1 MTIKKTIAIASAKGG
16 VGKSTVCSFLAT
28 VLSKDSKVGILDAD
42 IYGPNQDILFDI
54 NDKNIE
60 VDKKNTDRPYI
71 PKKVDNISLNSL
83 GFLLDKN
90 AAIWRGP
97 MLSSAI
103 NQIYEKTNWDELDF
117 LLIDMPPGTGDAYLT
132 VCQKIVPDFVI
143 LVSTISKLS
152 IADLRRSEHVFA
164 SLNTKVLGIILNNIH
179 QSDDFQSFN
188 LETENTVLDR
198 LEYDKKFIDSTY
210 PFDDLKL
217 DPLFLN
223 TIRKSKSMNRFLLIL
238 LLSFPIFGEEIND
251 PFEDLNRDIFIFNE
265 KLDEKLLKPAA
276 LTYRKVTPQF
286 ARTGVTNF
294 FNNLEEIDTTINQVL
309 QGEIKYA
316 FNDAGRFVINSTIGL
331 FGLIDVASK
340 MGLEKH
346 EEDFGQ
352 TLGVW
357 GFDSGPYI
365 MIPFLGPSNP
375 RDLLSRP
382 ISSFLSGTFAMEDND
397 VKITLVGIDALETR
411 ERLLD
416 AETLIIG
423 DKYIFV
429 KDAYIQSREY
439 EINNG
444 STEDDEFLD
453 DMEDIFGDD

>member
-1 MTIKKTIAIASAKGG
+1 M
-16 VGKSTVCSFLAT
+16 
-28 VLSKDSKVGILDAD
+28 
-42 IYGPNQDILFDI
+42 
-54 NDKNIE
+54 
-60 VDKKNTDRPYI
+60 
-71 PKKVDNISLNSL
+71 
-83 GFLLDKN
+83 
-90 AAIWRGP
+90 
-97 MLSSAI
+97 
-103 NQIYEKTNWDELDF
+103 
-117 LLIDMPPGTGDAYLT
+117 
-132 VCQKIVPDFVI
+132 
-143 LVSTISKLS
+143 
-152 IADLRRSEHVFA
+152 H
-164 SLNTKVLGIILNNIH
+164 
-179 QSDDFQSFN
+179 
-188 LETENTVLDR
+188 
-198 LEYDKKFIDSTY
+198 
-210 PFDDLKL
+210 
-217 DPLFLN
+217 
-223 TIRKSKSMNRFLLIL
+223 RFLLIL

-251 PFEDLNRDIFIFNE
+251 PFEDLNRNIFIFNE

-397 VKITLVGIDALETR
+397 VKLTLLGIDALETR

>member
-1 MTIKKTIAIASAKGG
+1 M
-16 VGKSTVCSFLAT
+16 
-28 VLSKDSKVGILDAD
+28 
-42 IYGPNQDILFDI
+42 
-54 NDKNIE
+54 
-60 VDKKNTDRPYI
+60 
-71 PKKVDNISLNSL
+71 
-83 GFLLDKN
+83 
-90 AAIWRGP
+90 
-97 MLSSAI
+97 
-103 NQIYEKTNWDELDF
+103 
-117 LLIDMPPGTGDAYLT
+117 
-132 VCQKIVPDFVI
+132 
-143 LVSTISKLS
+143 
-152 IADLRRSEHVFA
+152 H
-164 SLNTKVLGIILNNIH
+164 
-179 QSDDFQSFN
+179 
-188 LETENTVLDR
+188 
-198 LEYDKKFIDSTY
+198 
-210 PFDDLKL
+210 
-217 DPLFLN
+217 
-223 TIRKSKSMNRFLLIL
+223 RFLLIL

-265 KLDEKLLKPAA
+265 KLDEKILKPAA
-276 LTYRKVTPQF
+276 LAYRKVTPQF

-397 VKITLVGIDALETR
+397 VKLTLLGIDALETR

>member
-1 MTIKKTIAIASAKGG
+1 M
-16 VGKSTVCSFLAT
+16 
-28 VLSKDSKVGILDAD
+28 
-42 IYGPNQDILFDI
+42 
-54 NDKNIE
+54 
-60 VDKKNTDRPYI
+60 
-71 PKKVDNISLNSL
+71 
-83 GFLLDKN
+83 
-90 AAIWRGP
+90 
-97 MLSSAI
+97 
-103 NQIYEKTNWDELDF
+103 
-117 LLIDMPPGTGDAYLT
+117 
-132 VCQKIVPDFVI
+132 
-143 LVSTISKLS
+143 
-152 IADLRRSEHVFA
+152 H
-164 SLNTKVLGIILNNIH
+164 
-179 QSDDFQSFN
+179 
-188 LETENTVLDR
+188 
-198 LEYDKKFIDSTY
+198 
-210 PFDDLKL
+210 
-217 DPLFLN
+217 
-223 TIRKSKSMNRFLLIL
+223 RFLLIL

-251 PFEDLNRDIFIFNE
+251 PFEELNRDIFIFNE

-331 FGLIDVASK
+331 FGLVDVASK

>member
-1 MTIKKTIAIASAKGG
+1 M
-16 VGKSTVCSFLAT
+16 
-28 VLSKDSKVGILDAD
+28 
-42 IYGPNQDILFDI
+42 
-54 NDKNIE
+54 
-60 VDKKNTDRPYI
+60 
-71 PKKVDNISLNSL
+71 
-83 GFLLDKN
+83 
-90 AAIWRGP
+90 
-97 MLSSAI
+97 
-103 NQIYEKTNWDELDF
+103 
-117 LLIDMPPGTGDAYLT
+117 
-132 VCQKIVPDFVI
+132 
-143 LVSTISKLS
+143 
-152 IADLRRSEHVFA
+152 H
-164 SLNTKVLGIILNNIH
+164 
-179 QSDDFQSFN
+179 
-188 LETENTVLDR
+188 
-198 LEYDKKFIDSTY
+198 
-210 PFDDLKL
+210 
-217 DPLFLN
+217 
-223 TIRKSKSMNRFLLIL
+223 RFLLIL
-238 LLSFPIFGEEIND
+238 LLSLPIFGEEIND

-316 FNDAGRFVINSTIGL
+316 FNDASRFVINSTIGL
-331 FGLIDVASK
+331 LGLIDVASK
-340 MGLEKH
+340 MGLERH

-357 GFDSGPYI
+357 GFNSGPYI

-397 VKITLVGIDALETR
+397 VKLTLIGIDALETR

-429 KDAYIQSREY
+429 KDAYVQSREY

-444 STEDDEFLD
+444 STENDEFLD
-453 DMEDIFGDD
+453 DMDDIFGDN

>member
-1 MTIKKTIAIASAKGG
+1 M
-16 VGKSTVCSFLAT
+16 
-28 VLSKDSKVGILDAD
+28 
-42 IYGPNQDILFDI
+42 
-54 NDKNIE
+54 
-60 VDKKNTDRPYI
+60 
-71 PKKVDNISLNSL
+71 
-83 GFLLDKN
+83 
-90 AAIWRGP
+90 
-97 MLSSAI
+97 
-103 NQIYEKTNWDELDF
+103 
-117 LLIDMPPGTGDAYLT
+117 
-132 VCQKIVPDFVI
+132 
-143 LVSTISKLS
+143 
-152 IADLRRSEHVFA
+152 H
-164 SLNTKVLGIILNNIH
+164 
-179 QSDDFQSFN
+179 
-188 LETENTVLDR
+188 
-198 LEYDKKFIDSTY
+198 
-210 PFDDLKL
+210 
-217 DPLFLN
+217 
-223 TIRKSKSMNRFLLIL
+223 RFLLIL

-416 AETLIIG
+416 AETLIMG

>member
-1 MTIKKTIAIASAKGG
+1 
-16 VGKSTVCSFLAT
+16 
-28 VLSKDSKVGILDAD
+28 
-42 IYGPNQDILFDI
+42 
-54 NDKNIE
+54 
-60 VDKKNTDRPYI
+60 
-71 PKKVDNISLNSL
+71 
-83 GFLLDKN
+83 
-90 AAIWRGP
+90 
-97 MLSSAI
+97 
-103 NQIYEKTNWDELDF
+103 
-117 LLIDMPPGTGDAYLT
+117 
-132 VCQKIVPDFVI
+132 
-143 LVSTISKLS
+143 
-152 IADLRRSEHVFA
+152 
-164 SLNTKVLGIILNNIH
+164 
-179 QSDDFQSFN
+179 
-188 LETENTVLDR
+188 
-198 LEYDKKFIDSTY
+198 
-210 PFDDLKL
+210 
-217 DPLFLN
+217 
-223 TIRKSKSMNRFLLIL
+223 MNRFLLIL
-238 LLSFPIFGEEIND
+238 LLSFPIFGDEIND
-251 PFEDLNRDIFIFNE
+251 PFEDPNRDIFIFNE

-316 FNDAGRFVINSTIGL
+316 FNDASRFVINSTIGL
-331 FGLIDVASK
+331 LGLIDVASK
-340 MGLEKH
+340 MGLERH

-357 GFDSGPYI
+357 GFNSGPYI

-397 VKITLVGIDALETR
+397 VKLTLIGIDALETR

-429 KDAYIQSREY
+429 KDAYVQSREY

-444 STEDDEFLD
+444 STENDEFLD
-453 DMEDIFGDD
+453 DMDDIFGDN

>member
-1 MTIKKTIAIASAKGG
+1 
-16 VGKSTVCSFLAT
+16 
-28 VLSKDSKVGILDAD
+28 
-42 IYGPNQDILFDI
+42 
-54 NDKNIE
+54 
-60 VDKKNTDRPYI
+60 
-71 PKKVDNISLNSL
+71 
-83 GFLLDKN
+83 
-90 AAIWRGP
+90 
-97 MLSSAI
+97 
-103 NQIYEKTNWDELDF
+103 
-117 LLIDMPPGTGDAYLT
+117 
-132 VCQKIVPDFVI
+132 
-143 LVSTISKLS
+143 
-152 IADLRRSEHVFA
+152 
-164 SLNTKVLGIILNNIH
+164 
-179 QSDDFQSFN
+179 
-188 LETENTVLDR
+188 
-198 LEYDKKFIDSTY
+198 
-210 PFDDLKL
+210 
-217 DPLFLN
+217 
-223 TIRKSKSMNRFLLIL
+223 MNRFLLIL

-286 ARTGVTNF
+286 ARTGLTNF

-453 DMEDIFGDD
+453 DMEDIFGDN

>member
-1 MTIKKTIAIASAKGG
+1 
-16 VGKSTVCSFLAT
+16 
-28 VLSKDSKVGILDAD
+28 
-42 IYGPNQDILFDI
+42 
-54 NDKNIE
+54 
-60 VDKKNTDRPYI
+60 
-71 PKKVDNISLNSL
+71 
-83 GFLLDKN
+83 
-90 AAIWRGP
+90 
-97 MLSSAI
+97 
-103 NQIYEKTNWDELDF
+103 
-117 LLIDMPPGTGDAYLT
+117 
-132 VCQKIVPDFVI
+132 
-143 LVSTISKLS
+143 
-152 IADLRRSEHVFA
+152 
-164 SLNTKVLGIILNNIH
+164 
-179 QSDDFQSFN
+179 
-188 LETENTVLDR
+188 
-198 LEYDKKFIDSTY
+198 
-210 PFDDLKL
+210 
-217 DPLFLN
+217 
-223 TIRKSKSMNRFLLIL
+223 MNRFLLIL
-238 LLSFPIFGEEIND
+238 LLSFPIFGEEIDD

-316 FNDAGRFVINSTIGL
+316 FNDAGRFVINTTIGL

-340 MGLEKH
+340 MGLERH

-382 ISSFLSGTFAMEDND
+382 ISSFLSGTFAMEDDD
-397 VKITLVGIDALETR
+397 VKITLLGIDALETR

-429 KDAYIQSREY
+429 KDAYVQSREY

-453 DMEDIFGDD
+453 DMEDIFGDN

>member
-1 MTIKKTIAIASAKGG
+1 
-16 VGKSTVCSFLAT
+16 
-28 VLSKDSKVGILDAD
+28 
-42 IYGPNQDILFDI
+42 
-54 NDKNIE
+54 
-60 VDKKNTDRPYI
+60 
-71 PKKVDNISLNSL
+71 
-83 GFLLDKN
+83 
-90 AAIWRGP
+90 
-97 MLSSAI
+97 
-103 NQIYEKTNWDELDF
+103 
-117 LLIDMPPGTGDAYLT
+117 
-132 VCQKIVPDFVI
+132 
-143 LVSTISKLS
+143 
-152 IADLRRSEHVFA
+152 
-164 SLNTKVLGIILNNIH
+164 
-179 QSDDFQSFN
+179 
-188 LETENTVLDR
+188 
-198 LEYDKKFIDSTY
+198 
-210 PFDDLKL
+210 
-217 DPLFLN
+217 
-223 TIRKSKSMNRFLLIL
+223 MNRFLLVL

-251 PFEDLNRDIFIFNE
+251 PFEDLNRDIFFFNE

-316 FNDAGRFVINSTIGL
+316 FNDASRFVINSTIGL
-331 FGLIDVASK
+331 LGLIDVASK
-340 MGLEKH
+340 MGLERH

-357 GFDSGPYI
+357 GFNSGPYI

-397 VKITLVGIDALETR
+397 VKVTLVSIDALETR

-429 KDAYIQSREY
+429 KDAYVQSREY

-453 DMEDIFGDD
+453 DMEDIFGDN

>member
-1 MTIKKTIAIASAKGG
+1 
-16 VGKSTVCSFLAT
+16 
-28 VLSKDSKVGILDAD
+28 
-42 IYGPNQDILFDI
+42 
-54 NDKNIE
+54 
-60 VDKKNTDRPYI
+60 
-71 PKKVDNISLNSL
+71 
-83 GFLLDKN
+83 
-90 AAIWRGP
+90 
-97 MLSSAI
+97 
-103 NQIYEKTNWDELDF
+103 
-117 LLIDMPPGTGDAYLT
+117 
-132 VCQKIVPDFVI
+132 
-143 LVSTISKLS
+143 
-152 IADLRRSEHVFA
+152 
-164 SLNTKVLGIILNNIH
+164 
-179 QSDDFQSFN
+179 
-188 LETENTVLDR
+188 
-198 LEYDKKFIDSTY
+198 
-210 PFDDLKL
+210 
-217 DPLFLN
+217 
-223 TIRKSKSMNRFLLIL
+223 MNKL
-238 LLSFPIFGEEIND
+238 LLVLLFSFPIFGEEIND

-316 FNDAGRFVINSTIGL
+316 FNDAGRFVINTTIGL

-429 KDAYIQSREY
+429 KDAYVQSREY

-453 DMEDIFGDD
+453 DMEDIFGDN

>member
-1 MTIKKTIAIASAKGG
+1 
-16 VGKSTVCSFLAT
+16 
-28 VLSKDSKVGILDAD
+28 
-42 IYGPNQDILFDI
+42 
-54 NDKNIE
+54 
-60 VDKKNTDRPYI
+60 
-71 PKKVDNISLNSL
+71 
-83 GFLLDKN
+83 
-90 AAIWRGP
+90 
-97 MLSSAI
+97 
-103 NQIYEKTNWDELDF
+103 
-117 LLIDMPPGTGDAYLT
+117 
-132 VCQKIVPDFVI
+132 
-143 LVSTISKLS
+143 
-152 IADLRRSEHVFA
+152 
-164 SLNTKVLGIILNNIH
+164 
-179 QSDDFQSFN
+179 
-188 LETENTVLDR
+188 
-198 LEYDKKFIDSTY
+198 
-210 PFDDLKL
+210 
-217 DPLFLN
+217 
-223 TIRKSKSMNRFLLIL
+223 MNRFLLIL

-331 FGLIDVASK
+331 LGLIDVASK

-365 MIPFLGPSNP
+365 MIPFLGPSNS

-397 VKITLVGIDALETR
+397 VKITLIGIDALETR

-429 KDAYIQSREY
+429 KDAYIQSRDY

>member
-1 MTIKKTIAIASAKGG
+1 
-16 VGKSTVCSFLAT
+16 
-28 VLSKDSKVGILDAD
+28 
-42 IYGPNQDILFDI
+42 
-54 NDKNIE
+54 
-60 VDKKNTDRPYI
+60 
-71 PKKVDNISLNSL
+71 
-83 GFLLDKN
+83 
-90 AAIWRGP
+90 
-97 MLSSAI
+97 
-103 NQIYEKTNWDELDF
+103 
-117 LLIDMPPGTGDAYLT
+117 
-132 VCQKIVPDFVI
+132 
-143 LVSTISKLS
+143 
-152 IADLRRSEHVFA
+152 
-164 SLNTKVLGIILNNIH
+164 
-179 QSDDFQSFN
+179 
-188 LETENTVLDR
+188 
-198 LEYDKKFIDSTY
+198 
-210 PFDDLKL
+210 
-217 DPLFLN
+217 
-223 TIRKSKSMNRFLLIL
+223 MNRFLLIL

-397 VKITLVGIDALETR
+397 VKLTLVGIDALETR

>member
-1 MTIKKTIAIASAKGG
+1 
-16 VGKSTVCSFLAT
+16 
-28 VLSKDSKVGILDAD
+28 
-42 IYGPNQDILFDI
+42 
-54 NDKNIE
+54 
-60 VDKKNTDRPYI
+60 
-71 PKKVDNISLNSL
+71 
-83 GFLLDKN
+83 
-90 AAIWRGP
+90 
-97 MLSSAI
+97 
-103 NQIYEKTNWDELDF
+103 
-117 LLIDMPPGTGDAYLT
+117 
-132 VCQKIVPDFVI
+132 
-143 LVSTISKLS
+143 
-152 IADLRRSEHVFA
+152 
-164 SLNTKVLGIILNNIH
+164 
-179 QSDDFQSFN
+179 
-188 LETENTVLDR
+188 
-198 LEYDKKFIDSTY
+198 
-210 PFDDLKL
+210 
-217 DPLFLN
+217 
-223 TIRKSKSMNRFLLIL
+223 MNRFLLIF

-251 PFEDLNRDIFIFNE
+251 PFEDLNRDIFIFHE

-316 FNDAGRFVINSTIGL
+316 FNDASRFVINSTIGL
-331 FGLIDVASK
+331 LGLIDVASK
-340 MGLEKH
+340 MGLARH

-357 GFDSGPYI
+357 GFNSGPYI

-397 VKITLVGIDALETR
+397 VKLTLIGIDALETR

-429 KDAYIQSREY
+429 KDAYVQSREY

-444 STEDDEFLD
+444 STENDEFLD
-453 DMEDIFGDD
+453 DMDDIFGDN

>member
-1 MTIKKTIAIASAKGG
+1 M
-16 VGKSTVCSFLAT
+16 
-28 VLSKDSKVGILDAD
+28 
-42 IYGPNQDILFDI
+42 
-54 NDKNIE
+54 
-60 VDKKNTDRPYI
+60 
-71 PKKVDNISLNSL
+71 
-83 GFLLDKN
+83 
-90 AAIWRGP
+90 
-97 MLSSAI
+97 
-103 NQIYEKTNWDELDF
+103 
-117 LLIDMPPGTGDAYLT
+117 
-132 VCQKIVPDFVI
+132 
-143 LVSTISKLS
+143 
-152 IADLRRSEHVFA
+152 H
-164 SLNTKVLGIILNNIH
+164 
-179 QSDDFQSFN
+179 
-188 LETENTVLDR
+188 
-198 LEYDKKFIDSTY
+198 
-210 PFDDLKL
+210 
-217 DPLFLN
+217 
-223 TIRKSKSMNRFLLIL
+223 RFLLIL

-444 STEDDEFLD
+444 STEGDEFLD